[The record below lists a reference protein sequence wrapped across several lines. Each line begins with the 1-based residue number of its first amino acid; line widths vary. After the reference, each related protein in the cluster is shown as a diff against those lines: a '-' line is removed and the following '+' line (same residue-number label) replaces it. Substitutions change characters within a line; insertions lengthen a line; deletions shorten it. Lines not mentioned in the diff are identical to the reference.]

1 VIRIRL
7 MTVDDIP
14 LGMRLKSQ
22 AGWNQIEADWRRF
35 LDLEPEGCFVADLN
49 GVPAATLTTCTFG
62 PVAWIAM
69 VLVDETLRGRGL
81 AKALLAH
88 ALAFLEGRGVRTIRL
103 DATDLGRPLYEKLG
117 FVVEYQLARY
127 QGVLPVRGTVPRPR
141 GVGEEPLLASQLAE
155 IVRLDRQV
163 TGTDRSKLLLR
174 LLVEIPSASKAVQ
187 DGREVTGFLLGRPGS
202 QAWQTGPCVATADA
216 GHVLLQDAWWEYA
229 GRPVYVDIPIGNR
242 QATALAE
249 AAGLVAQRY
258 FLRMCRGPSVGEC
271 IERVWA
277 SSGPEMG

>member
-35 LDLEPEGCFVADLN
+35 LDLEPDGCFVATLN
-49 GVPAATLTTCTFG
+49 GVPSATLTTCTFG

-69 VLVDETLRGRGL
+69 VLVDEPLRGRGL

-88 ALAFLEGRGVRTIRL
+88 ALAFLERRGVRAIRL
-103 DATDLGRPLYEKLG
+103 DATDLGKPLYEKLG

-141 GVGEEPLLASQLAE
+141 GVGKEPLLASHLDE

-174 LLVEIPSASKAVQ
+174 LPVEIPSASKAVQ

-202 QAWQTGPCVATADA
+202 QAWQIGPCVATADA
-216 GHVLLQDAWWEYA
+216 GPELLQDAWWQYT

-242 QATALAE
+242 EATAMAE
-249 AAGLVAQRY
+249 AAGLVAQRC

-271 IERVWA
+271 IDRLWA